1 MGLTVYGLSH
11 WKLPGWLGFIIVI
24 INTMVVNYIYN
35 LFFDREVHY
44 WERHLHAKCRA
55 YGKIAALD
63 GDGITRD
70 EENYLFAQYRH
81 MFQYDENNSFRDE
94 LANALREGVEY
105 KGNPKRLFAEYPR
118 AFFLDEK
125 IDDMDAALDAFADL
139 CFFAMARGCGEISEK
154 KLSALYYIGRKFNLP
169 RKFVEQVIQNVKEQY
184 SHRNVGEWDPSADA
198 GSDAQDDT
206 FDSDDMTLEE
216 CYDILDCKP
225 GDSRIAVKQAY
236 RLKCKCN
243 HPDKVKAFGGTEKDV
258 LLATERI
265 KVINKAY
272 ARIKDFRCWT

>member
-1 MGLTVYGLSH
+1 MQNAVPTGKSPHWMATVSPAM
-11 WKLPGWLGFIIVI
+11 KKIIYLRSTVI
-24 INTMVVNYIYN
+24 CFNTMKITVSVMNLLMPYAREWNIKGIPNGYLRNIRVRFSWMKKSMTWMLHWMRSRISAFSLWRADVVKS
-35 LFFDREVHY
+35 
-44 WERHLHAKCRA
+44 AK
-55 YGKIAALD
+55 
-63 GDGITRD
+63 
-70 EENYLFAQYRH
+70 
-81 MFQYDENNSFRDE
+81 
-94 LANALREGVEY
+94 
-105 KGNPKRLFAEYPR
+105 
-118 AFFLDEK
+118 
-125 IDDMDAALDAFADL
+125 
-139 CFFAMARGCGEISEK
+139 K